1 MVKENK
7 VQTLTIEEKLE
18 QALVPDWEQPYK
30 VPSNWVWTNIK
41 SICDFER
48 GITFPAS
55 AKQKME
61 GKNLIPCLRTANV
74 QENLRIDDL
83 IYIDRRYMKGNSAK
97 FVRTEDIIMSSA
109 NSRELVGKCSYVPEL
124 NQEMT
129 FGGFVLMIRA
139 KSIKSKYL
147 FYFLR
152 YEFLSG
158 RFMKES
164 TQTTNIANINST
176 TLGAYDFPLPPLPEQ
191 RRIVSRIESLFE
203 KLDHARELVQSAL
216 DSFESRKAAI
226 LHKAFAGELT
236 AKWRKE
242 NRVGME
248 SWRIQPLG
256 LLLLPMKT
264 KKPTGE
270 IFEYIDIDSIN
281 NKTQKVSSPK
291 LLKVTEAPSRA
302 AREVKENDVLF
313 SMVRPYLKNIAFI
326 DASLSNAI
334 ASTGFYV
341 CRSRNLLLPR
351 YLYQLLCS
359 NDAIDYLMQFMKGDN
374 SPSIRK
380 QDLEKMP
387 ILYPSVSE
395 QQEII
400 RVLDVLLDK
409 EQQAK
414 DKLEPIL
421 DQIDL
426 MKKSILARA
435 FRGELGTNDPSEESA
450 MEFLKE
456 ILVTGNQS

>member
-1 MVKENK
+1 MARGKRAQV
-7 VQTLTIEEKLE
+7 LSAEEKLK

-30 VPSNWVWTNIK
+30 VPGNWVWIK
-41 SICDFER
+41 LEFLKKNNLSFFDGDWILSENMDPNGNVRLIQLSDIGVGEFLNK
-48 GITFPAS
+48 S
-55 AKQKME
+55 AKYINEKVFEELGCTPLETGDILISRMAEPIARSCIFPSLPYMSITAVDVAVLRCEEQICEREYINHLCNANWFTQMAFTKAR
-61 GKNLIPCLRTANV
+61 GTTRVRITRKNL
-74 QENLRIDDL
+74 
-83 IYIDRRYMKGNSAK
+83 G
-97 FVRTEDIIMSSA
+97 
-109 NSRELVGKCSYVPEL
+109 
-124 NQEMT
+124 EMP
-129 FGGFVLMIRA
+129 A
-139 KSIKSKYL
+139 
-147 FYFLR
+147 
-152 YEFLSG
+152 
-158 RFMKES
+158 
-164 TQTTNIANINST
+164 
-176 TLGAYDFPLPPLPEQ
+176 PLPPLAEQ

-216 DSFESRKAAI
+216 DSFDTRKAAI
-226 LHKAFAGELT
+226 LHKAFTGELT
-236 AKWRKE
+236 AKWRDE
-242 NRVGME
+242 NGVGME

-326 DASLSNAI
+326 DTSLSNAI

-341 CRSRNLLLPR
+341 CRSRNSLLPR

-395 QQEII
+395 QQEIV

-421 DQIDL
+421 DKINL
-426 MKKSILARA
+426 IKKAILARA
-435 FRGELGTNDPSEESA
+435 FRGELGTNDPSEETAVES
-450 MEFLKE
+450 LKGVLE
-456 ILVTGNQS
+456 